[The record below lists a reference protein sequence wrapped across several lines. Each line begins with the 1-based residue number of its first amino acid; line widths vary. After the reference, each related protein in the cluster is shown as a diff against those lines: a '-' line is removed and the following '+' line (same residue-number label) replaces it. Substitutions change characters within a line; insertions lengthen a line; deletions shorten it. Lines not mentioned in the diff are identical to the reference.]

1 MPTFVKDIVDRDE
14 YELPLPERAVFP
26 PDTSEYFKA
35 AFGEKDFDQ
44 LAKSLLTPPKYTCC
58 RISRNYNIDNVLI
71 SLNKALEE
79 FNQRITI
86 TGRKPVHA
94 TKHPILK
101 DMILI
106 PSVEANYDFP
116 NKNDLPGYRCIID
129 RRCAEAVLRGSDI
142 YAKGVLSLSKGCNK
156 IGKQVTI
163 LATLT
168 HKKIPRGT
176 PVDYFLKAA
185 PVVFIGVGDLKM
197 IRNKV
202 LSGMPDGLAVEVNK
216 RWKRDAPSMN
226 GVISKQVFMQNLP
239 SACVPHA
246 LAPKEND
253 LVLDLCA
260 APGGKTTHI
269 AQLMN
274 NKGLVIAL
282 DRSYKKVKK
291 IKSLCKTLN
300 ITIVKAYYADST
312 QVVLPQKKDEQ
323 EIKNTTKEEEK
334 NNLSMEPLSISENLN
349 NQQPLNNANNN
360 DTFHIVKQNIIGDEK
375 HLGLS
380 MVYMINYFNRY
391 NNKNK
396 KNKKKNLKPLLKRKA
411 KKKKQQQNPTISL
424 RDDLY
429 SVTDIVADATIREK
443 AELKRKDNEG
453 NNINDIEN
461 IVVPIKGF
469 PAETFDKILLDG
481 PCKSIQ

>member
-26 PDTSEYFKA
+26 PDTCEYFKA

-71 SLNKALEE
+71 SLNEALEE

-312 QVVLPQKKDEQ
+312 Q
-323 EIKNTTKEEEK
+323 EK

-349 NQQPLNNANNN
+349 NANNN
-360 DTFHIVKQNIIGDEK
+360 AFHIVKQNIIGDEK

-391 NNKNK
+391 NNNK

>member
-1 MPTFVKDIVDRDE
+1 M
-14 YELPLPERAVFP
+14 
-26 PDTSEYFKA
+26 
-35 AFGEKDFDQ
+35 
-44 LAKSLLTPPKYTCC
+44 
-58 RISRNYNIDNVLI
+58 
-71 SLNKALEE
+71 NKALEE

-216 RWKRDAPSMN
+216 ERVPESSLLTRVAT
-226 GVISKQVFMQNLP
+226 LP
-239 SACVPHA
+239 IVLFFFA
-246 LAPKEND
+246 L
-253 LVLDLCA
+253 
-260 APGGKTTHI
+260 T
-269 AQLMN
+269 
-274 NKGLVIAL
+274 
-282 DRSYKKVKK
+282 
-291 IKSLCKTLN
+291 KS
-300 ITIVKAYYADST
+300 
-312 QVVLPQKKDEQ
+312 
-323 EIKNTTKEEEK
+323 TTKAAYISSVGSDTPSQSSSIFDVSGIK
-334 NNLSMEPLSISENLN
+334 LLNLGS
-349 NQQPLNNANNN
+349 
-360 DTFHIVKQNIIGDEK
+360 
-375 HLGLS
+375 
-380 MVYMINYFNRY
+380 
-391 NNKNK
+391 
-396 KNKKKNLKPLLKRKA
+396 
-411 KKKKQQQNPTISL
+411 
-424 RDDLY
+424 
-429 SVTDIVADATIREK
+429 
-443 AELKRKDNEG
+443 
-453 NNINDIEN
+453 
-461 IVVPIKGF
+461 
-469 PAETFDKILLDG
+469 
-481 PCKSIQ
+481 